1 MYTSSS
7 GQVDMRPSRITGWVG
22 WIVFASAMMAIS
34 GVFSIIWGIVAL
46 VRDEVFVV
54 GRRGNVINLD
64 YTAWGWIS
72 LVVGVIVLLTG
83 LFLLTGN
90 VAARILTVVIATLSI
105 IENLLVLPSYPVW
118 SVIVIA
124 VDVLVIYAVTVH
136 GSELRDPTG

>member
-22 WIVFASAMMAIS
+22 WIVFAAAMMAIS